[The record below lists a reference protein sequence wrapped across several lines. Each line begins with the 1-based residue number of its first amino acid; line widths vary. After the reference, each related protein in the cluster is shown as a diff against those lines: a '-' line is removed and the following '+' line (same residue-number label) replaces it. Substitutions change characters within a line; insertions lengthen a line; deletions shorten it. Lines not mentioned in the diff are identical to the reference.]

1 MDYFAHSLPDRPKSE
16 WQQLVEHLCS
26 TADRASRNAE
36 KFGAGRAATL
46 AGLLHDLGKYSAEF
60 QKRLEGGEAVDHA
73 TAGAREA
80 MALAA
85 QPRDKLIAEIVAH
98 AIAGHHA
105 GLPDSVGAASLEER
119 VGKKLHALDPVWREE
134 IAPVADGLI
143 KQSFKAGASRQTLAF
158 QLAFFGRMIFS
169 CLVDADFRDTE
180 AFYDRAEGRSSPREW
195 TILPD
200 IIDALR
206 GRFDE
211 HMAKLGARA
220 EATPINALRAEVLAH
235 TRKQAD
241 LPRGLFTL
249 SVPTGGGKT
258 LASLAFALDHAKRHG
273 MERIVYAI
281 PFTSIIDQTA
291 AIFRS
296 VLQDEND
303 IVLEHHSSVD
313 EERIDDEDRRHGRE
327 AREKLKL
334 AMEDWAAPVIVTTN
348 VQLFESLH
356 ADRPSRCRRLHNLAN
371 SVIILDEA
379 QTIPLHVL
387 RPCLAALNE
396 LALNYGATIVL
407 CTATQP
413 AVRKVDFED
422 GLDLPPERELA
433 PDPQRLHRQLQRVR
447 VEKLGVLDDD
457 ALVGQLGQTSQGLV
471 IVNSRAHALAL
482 YRKARDAGFDDAV
495 HLSTRQCAAHRRD
508 ILAHVRETLKSGKPC
523 RVIATSLVEAGVDLD
538 FPRVWR
544 AEAGLDQIAQAA
556 GRCNREGK
564 REIDESI
571 VGIFQSPDF
580 PPPRE
585 IRQFADDMRRI
596 RHSDL
601 LSPEAIREYFGEVYW
616 RKGKKALDKFDVM
629 DAWLLAF
636 DKPNF
641 NYRSIGRSF
650 RMIES
655 GMTPVIIPWDEKAQE
670 AVDNL
675 GLEAFPS
682 GRLARL
688 LQPCIVQTPPSAR
701 RLLLENGHAAF
712 VHPELRGDQFAVLQS
727 PGLYKPDVGLLW
739 EDADYLSEENW
750 LIG

>member
-1 MDYFAHSLPDRPKSE
+1 MGYYAHSIPDRPKSE
-16 WQQLVEHLCS
+16 WQQLAEHLRS
-26 TADRASRNAE
+26 TADRASQNAE
-36 KFGAGRAATL
+36 KFGAGRAAKL
-46 AGLLHDLGKYSAEF
+46 AGLLHDLGKYTPEF
-60 QKRLEGGEAVDHA
+60 QKRLEGGDPVDHA

-80 MALAA
+80 MTLAT

-105 GLPDSVGAASLEER
+105 GLLDSVGAASLDER

-134 IAPVADGLI
+134 ITPVADGLT
-143 KQSFKAGASRQTLAF
+143 KQSFKASASKKTLAF

-195 TILPD
+195 TTLPD
-200 IIDALR
+200 IVDALR

-211 HMAKLGARA
+211 HMAKLGART
-220 EATPINALRAEVLAH
+220 EATPVNALRAEVLAH

-281 PFTSIIDQTA
+281 PFTSIIDQTST
-291 AIFRS
+291 IFRE
-296 VLQDEND
+296 VLQDRGD
-303 IVLEHHSSVD
+303 IVLEHHSSID
-313 EERIDDEDRRHGRE
+313 EERNQDRSS
-327 AREKLKL
+327 REKLKL

-413 AVRKVDFED
+413 AVRKADFED
-422 GLDLPPERELA
+422 GLDLPLERELA
-433 PDPQRLHRQLQRVR
+433 PDPTRLHRHLQRVR
-447 VEKLGVLDDD
+447 VENFGVLDND

-482 YRKARDAGFDDAV
+482 YRKARDAGLDGAV
-495 HLSTRQCAAHRRD
+495 HLSTRQCAAHRRE
-508 ILAHVRETLKSGKPC
+508 ILAHVRETLKSEKPC

-556 GRCNREGK
+556 GRCNREGQRK
-564 REIDESI
+564 IDESI

-585 IRQFADDMRRI
+585 IRQFAEDMKRVRRD
-596 RHSDL
+596 DL

-629 DAWLLAF
+629 DAWLLAL

-641 NYRSIGRSF
+641 NYRSVGRSF

-675 GLEAFPS
+675 RLEAIPS

-688 LQPCIVQTPPSAR
+688 LQPYIVQTPPSAR
-701 RLLLENGHAAF
+701 RLLLENDHVSF
-712 VHPELRGDQFAVLQS
+712 VHPELRGDQFAVLKS
-727 PGLYKPDVGLLW
+727 VNLYKPDVGLLW

>member
-16 WQQLVEHLCS
+16 WQQLAEHLRS

-36 KFGAGRAATL
+36 KFGAGRAAKL
-46 AGLLHDLGKYSAEF
+46 AGLLHDLGKYTAEF
-60 QKRLEGGEAVDHA
+60 QKRLEGGDAVDHA

-195 TILPD
+195 RALPD
-200 IIDALR
+200 IVDALR

-220 EATPINALRAEVLAH
+220 EATPVNALRAEVLAH

-291 AIFRS
+291 AIFQS
-296 VLQDEND
+296 VLQDRED
-303 IVLEHHSSVD
+303 IVLEHHSSID
-313 EERIDDEDRRHGRE
+313 EERNQDRSS
-327 AREKLKL
+327 REKLKL

-396 LALNYGATIVL
+396 LALNYGASIVL

-457 ALVGQLGQTSQGLV
+457 ALVGQLGESSQGLV

-482 YRKARDAGFDDAV
+482 YRKARDAGLDGAV

-508 ILAHVRETLKSGKPC
+508 ILAHVRETLKSEKPC

-556 GRCNREGK
+556 GRCNREGQRK
-564 REIDESI
+564 IDESI

-585 IRQFADDMRRI
+585 IRQFAEDMKRVRRD
-596 RHSDL
+596 DL
-601 LSPEAIREYFGEVYW
+601 LSPEAIREYFAEVYW
-616 RKGKKALDKFDVM
+616 RKGEKQLDKFEVM
-629 DAWLLAF
+629 DAWLLPL

-655 GMTPVIIPWDEKAQE
+655 GMTPVIIPWDASAQE
-670 AVDNL
+670 AVKNL
-675 GLEAFPS
+675 AFETIPS

-688 LQPCIVQTPPSAR
+688 LQPYIVQTPPSAR
-701 RLLLENGHAAF
+701 RLLLENGHVAF
-712 VHPELRGDQFAVLQS
+712 VHPKLRGDQFAVLERS
-727 PGLYKPDVGLLW
+727 SDFYKPDVGLLW
-739 EDADYLSEENW
+739 EDADYLGQEQW
-750 LIG
+750 LVV